1 MTFESSTFYFLA
13 MTKGLWRRAASRLA
27 KRNGDD
33 EITAGVEGVLP
44 GETATARAAHAS
56 LAGERK
62 GLRALWPFL
71 GPAFIAAVAYVDP
84 GNFATNISGGAQF
97 GYLLLWVIL
106 TSNLMAML
114 IQSMSAKLGIA
125 TGKNLPEVCRE
136 RFPKPVTLGL
146 WVQAEV
152 IAMATDLAE
161 FIGAALALNLLFG
174 VPLFPAGLMTAVGAF
189 AILELQRRGFRPLE
203 AVISALVGVIV
214 VAFAFQMFY
223 ARPEADRILAGL
235 FTPQFAGTESVLL
248 AAGILGATV
257 MPHVIYLHS
266 ALTQRRV
273 VGRTDEERKKVFRF
287 ELIDVVIAMAIAGT
301 INASMLIMA
310 AALFHANGLNVGDI
324 DLAFEQLKVLEG
336 NAPAILFGVALLA
349 SGLSSSSVGT
359 MAGQVVMQGFIN
371 RRIPLFLRR
380 LITMLPALVILAVGL
395 NPSRS
400 LVISQVV
407 LSFGIPFALIPL
419 LIHCRNRN
427 VMGALVNRRLTT
439 AVATVVVTLIVS
451 LNVFLLYQ
459 TFVD

>member
-1 MTFESSTFYFLA
+1 MSERDTTEIIES
-13 MTKGLWRRAASRLA
+13 
-27 KRNGDD
+27 
-33 EITAGVEGVLP
+33 VLP
-44 GETATARAAHAS
+44 GESATARAAHES
-56 LAGERK
+56 LKGERR
-62 GLRALWPFL
+62 GLRGLWPFL

-84 GNFATNISGGAQF
+84 GNFATNIAGGAQF

-136 RFPKPVTLGL
+136 RFAKPVTLGL
-146 WVQAEV
+146 WVQAEI

-174 VPLFPAGLMTAVGAF
+174 IPLFPAGLLTAVGAF

-203 AVISALVGVIV
+203 AAIAGMVGVIV
-214 VAFAFQMFY
+214 LAFSFQMFY
-223 ARPEADRILAGL
+223 AQPEGDRILAGL

-273 VGRTDEERKKVFRF
+273 VGRTEAEKKKIFRF

-310 AALFHANGLNVGDI
+310 AALFYTSGVTDVGDI
-324 DLAFEQLKVLEG
+324 DVAFEQLGMQVG
-336 NAPAILFGVALLA
+336 RTSAILFGVALLA
-349 SGLSSSSVGT
+349 SGFSSSSVGT
-359 MAGQVVMQGFIN
+359 MSGQVVMQGFIN
-371 RRIPLFLRR
+371 RRIPLWLRR
-380 LITMLPALVILAVGL
+380 LITMTPALIILAIGV
-395 NPSRS
+395 NASYA

-419 LIHCRNRN
+419 LIFCRNRGL
-427 VMGALVNRRLTT
+427 MGGLVNHRLTT
-439 AVATVVVTLIVS
+439 TVATVVVALIVS
-451 LNVFLLYQ
+451 LNIFLLYQ
-459 TFVD
+459 TFFG

>member
-1 MTFESSTFYFLA
+1 MA
-13 MTKGLWRRAASRLA
+13 KGPLRRGMIRLGR
-27 KRNGDD
+27 RNGDD
-33 EITAGVEGVLP
+33 ELVAGIEGVLP
-44 GETATARAAHAS
+44 GETVTARAAHES
-56 LAGERK
+56 LKGDRRGIRK
-62 GLRALWPFL
+62 VWPFL
-71 GPAFIAAVAYVDP
+71 GPAFVAAVAYVDP

-106 TSNLMAML
+106 CSNLMAML

-136 RFPKPVTLGL
+136 RFPKLITLGL

-174 VPLFPAGLMTAVGAF
+174 IPLFSAGLLTAVGAF

-203 AVISALVGVIV
+203 AAISALVGVIV
-214 VAFAFQMFY
+214 VGFAFQMFY
-223 ARPEADRILAGL
+223 AQPPADRILAGL
-235 FTPQFAGTESVLL
+235 FTPGFAGTESVLL

-273 VGRTDEERKKVFRF
+273 VGRTDEERRKIFRF
-287 ELIDVVIAMAIAGT
+287 ELVDVVIAMAIAGT

-310 AALFHANGLNVGDI
+310 AAVFNAEGLTGVGDI
-324 DLAFEQLKVLEG
+324 DLAFEALGEQVG
-336 NAPAILFGVALLA
+336 STSAILFGVALLA
-349 SGLSSSSVGT
+349 SGFSSSSVGT
-359 MAGQVVMQGFIN
+359 LSGQVVMQGFIN
-371 RRIPLFLRR
+371 RRIPLWLRR
-380 LITMLPALVILAVGL
+380 LITMLPALVVLAVGL

-400 LVISQVV
+400 LVLSQVV

-419 LIHCRNRN
+419 LIFCRNRN
-427 VMGALVNRRLTT
+427 VMGTLVNHRLTT
-439 AVATVVVTLIVS
+439 IIATVVVTLIVS

-459 TFVD
+459 TFLA